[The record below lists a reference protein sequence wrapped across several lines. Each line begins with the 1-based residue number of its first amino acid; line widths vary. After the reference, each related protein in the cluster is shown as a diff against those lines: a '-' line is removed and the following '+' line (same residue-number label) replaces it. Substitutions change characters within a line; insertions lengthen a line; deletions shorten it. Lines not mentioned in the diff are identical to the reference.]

1 MESVSF
7 LFDIFVIV
15 MSFKTSCVP
24 FLCCVIL
31 IHSWLVVI
39 KNMEF
44 VIRAGRLMIVAGRV
58 DANLRGRTI
67 MVGLLG
73 DLMIWVNLRGATMMV
88 GLLGGLVD
96 DGS

>member
-1 MESVSF
+1 MASVSF

-44 VIRAGRLMIVAGRV
+44 VIMMITAGRV

-67 MVGLLG
+67 MVGLVG
-73 DLMIWVNLRGATMMV
+73 DLMIEVNL
-88 GLLGGLVD
+88 
-96 DGS
+96 

>member
-1 MESVSF
+1 
-7 LFDIFVIV
+7 
-15 MSFKTSCVP
+15 
-24 FLCCVIL
+24 
-31 IHSWLVVI
+31 
-39 KNMEF
+39 
-44 VIRAGRLMIVAGRV
+44 MIVAGRV